1 MFEERLE
8 GLLEYLDRLMK
19 LKEHNLCSC
28 EEIEEVKK
36 EIRLELSIEDDSEE
50 DKKDIFDTF
59 NNWEERIQK
68 LEKQNKPCTF
78 INL

>member
-19 LKEHNLCSC
+19 LEENMLCSR

-50 DKKDIFDTF
+50 DKKDIFDIF
-59 NNWEERIQK
+59 NDWEIRIQK
-68 LEKQNKPCTF
+68 LEKQNE
-78 INL
+78 LVRL